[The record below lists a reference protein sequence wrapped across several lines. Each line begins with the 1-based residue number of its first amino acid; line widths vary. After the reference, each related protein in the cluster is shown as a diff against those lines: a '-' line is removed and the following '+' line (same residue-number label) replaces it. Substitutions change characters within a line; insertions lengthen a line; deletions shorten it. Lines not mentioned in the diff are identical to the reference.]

1 MVARIAGFL
10 VLGLCV
16 TPVAFGAD
24 RRRPWL
30 RRVPCRKRDSTTAV
44 AKDPE
49 VSAGEHLRLAARQLE
64 AAGRTNEAA
73 AIRSAANQLDRRA
86 KQELADLTRQI
97 AQLQKK
103 SERLQQLL
111 GRPNQIAYK
120 CRFLEL
126 SAKSAAEFYA
136 AAGLAEPEHE
146 PVNAVA
152 PPATVCLKAAEV
164 FRMLREAGKL
174 ATLAELS
181 IITRPDQSASA
192 TTGGEFP
199 VPTAGTGSR
208 LSFVYRRFGY
218 RCDLEPTLLDSGRV
232 RLEADPEI
240 AERDITSSVEFN
252 GLAVPSVTTRRM
264 HLTVEMDLGDSLVI
278 NMGTRPQSEAHGT
291 TRAALEVVLQL
302 VSGHGDPS
310 ASADV
315 VTLVLITPTAAESCP
330 K

>member
-10 VLGLCV
+10 ALGLCV
-16 TPVAFGAD
+16 TPVTFGAD
-24 RRRPWL
+24 APAVAAPRPMPQT
-30 RRVPCRKRDSTTAV
+30 RSTTAV

-64 AAGRTNEAA
+64 AAGLTNEAA
-73 AIRSAANQLDRRA
+73 TIRSAANQLDRRA

-103 SERLQQLL
+103 SDRLQQFL
-111 GRPNQIAYK
+111 GRSNQIAYK

-146 PVNAVA
+146 PANSAA
-152 PPATVCLKAAEV
+152 PRTTVCLKAAEA

-174 ATLAELS
+174 TTLAELS
-181 IITRPDQSASA
+181 ITTRPDQPAIA

-199 VPTAGTGSR
+199 ILIGMKGS
-208 LSFVYRRFGY
+208 LGSFDYRRFGY
-218 RCDLEPTLLDSGRV
+218 RCEIEPTLLASGIL
-232 RLEADPEI
+232 RLEADAEI
-240 AERDITSSVEFN
+240 AERDTTSSVEFN
-252 GLAVPSVTTRRM
+252 GLAVPAVTTRKM
-264 HLTVEMDLGDSLVI
+264 HVTVEMGLGESLVM
-278 NMGTRPQSEAHGT
+278 NMGTRPRDEGHSFAQ
-291 TRAALEVVLQL
+291 AALEGALQL
-302 VSGHGDPS
+302 VGGRDN
-310 ASADV
+310 AAATGETVLLV
-315 VTLVLITPTAAESCP
+315 VIAPIAAESCS